1 MKLHKESRAWSCVH
15 VIVLCVPSLELDPV
29 ATMLLMLK
37 GFVSVIVVMFGDFFI
52 QFSNNLAMFSVL
64 DAYKDV
70 VWFGVVVVV
79 GWWCEEVEGN
89 LVSGKIWVGLSRDR
103 ASHKACLAMWISV

>member
-1 MKLHKESRAWSCVH
+1 
-15 VIVLCVPSLELDPV
+15 
-29 ATMLLMLK
+29 
-37 GFVSVIVVMFGDFFI
+37 
-52 QFSNNLAMFSVL
+52 MFSVL

>member
-70 VWFGVVVVV
+70 WFGVVV
-79 GWWCEEVEGN
+79 GLCEEVEGN